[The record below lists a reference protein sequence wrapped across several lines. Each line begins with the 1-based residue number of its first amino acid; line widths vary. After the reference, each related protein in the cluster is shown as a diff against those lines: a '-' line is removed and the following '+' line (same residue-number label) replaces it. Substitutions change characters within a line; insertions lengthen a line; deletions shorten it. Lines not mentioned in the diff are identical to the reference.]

1 MTSLAYIDASAI
13 VKLVLTEPESD
24 EMARWYVES
33 DRVSTSLVG
42 IVETRRAVARR
53 PHDSV
58 HLERVVSGIEV
69 IGVTVRIGERA
80 AAIAPPMVRTL
91 DAIHLAT
98 AISIGTSLTSFVT
111 YDDRLAE
118 AARTLGLPVVSPA

>member
-1 MTSLAYIDASAI
+1 MTSLAYLDASAI

-33 DRVSTSLVG
+33 ERVSTSLVG
-42 IVETRRAVARR
+42 IIETRRAVARR

-58 HLERVVSGIEV
+58 HLERVVGGIEV
-69 IGVTVRIGERA
+69 IGVTARIGDRA

-118 AARTLGLPVVSPA
+118 AARSLGLPVVSPA